1 MFETEGGSPQS
12 SAPQS
17 EGAATVAS
25 PAPQSAPQSNPSSV
39 APTSPKVTK
48 GAESTPQPGAIPN
61 AAPAWTPNWK
71 FKAAGKE
78 HEIPEFLRG
87 VVKDADTE
95 KQLKELHEKAYGL
108 DSVKNQFQTSQSQLQ
123 QFQKT
128 IMPHYDNLKKTV
140 DSVVKFRDSGDLDSV
155 FEAVGIQPNVVAQWM
170 YKRLQVQELS
180 PEQRAV
186 YENERNLQKQ
196 NYALQERLQTL
207 SQGHEQTQLQTRAME
222 LQSALAKP
230 EVQTVSESYNTR
242 MGQPDA
248 FWNFVCQQADFMER
262 TSGQRVTADQAIQQ
276 SLKILGTSIVPGQA
290 QGVVQP
296 GAQAGTASSVQA
308 QGNPN
313 PPIIPNVT
321 GARNTSPT
329 KKLARS
335 VDDLRK
341 LAKEMAGQKTA

>member
-1 MFETEGGSPQS
+1 MPELEGGSPQGS
-12 SAPQS
+12 PTSS
-17 EGAATVAS
+17 EGSAGVAS
-25 PAPQSAPQSNPSSV
+25 PAPISTPQSNPSSIT
-39 APTSPKVTK
+39 PTSPKVTK
-48 GAESTPQPGAIPN
+48 GAESAPAVPGAIPN
-61 AAPAWTPNWK
+61 VAPAWTPNWK

-78 HEIPEFLRG
+78 HEIPEFLRS

-108 DSVKNQFQTSQSQLQ
+108 DLVKNNYQATQAQLQ
-123 QFQKT
+123 QLQKT
-128 IMPHYDNLKKTV
+128 VLPEYKNLKKTV
-140 DSVVKFRDSGDLDSV
+140 DSVVMYRNNGDLDSV
-155 FEAVGIQPNVVAQWM
+155 FESIGIPPNVVAQWM
-170 YKRLQVQELS
+170 YKRLQLQELS
-180 PEQRAV
+180 PEQRSV
-186 YENERNLQKQ
+186 YENEQILRKQ
-196 NYALQERLQTL
+196 NYALQEKVQNL

-230 EVQTVSESYNTR
+230 EVVTVAESYNTR

-262 TSGQRVTADQAIQQ
+262 NSGQRVNAEQAIQQ
-276 SLKILGTSIVPGQA
+276 SLKILGTSIVPGPA
-290 QGVVQP
+290 QG
-296 GAQAGTASSVQA
+296 GAPAGNVTPAQA

-313 PPIIPNVT
+313 PPVIPNIT

-341 LAKEMAGQKTA
+341 LAKEMSGNTA